1 MFIQPQAHSRT
12 PGWPSRGIYRESLLV
27 QAHRQCSSMHM
38 PQSRQFYAPNM
49 IYHSLTSLNRNRP
62 INIRLGGWIM
72 VEQLTE
78 RLVLDVVMSVIG
90 EEAGHLTLESDFT
103 ELGVDQLTITHIV
116 LALEHRLGVEL
127 PTHVEDAQ
135 TISELTA
142 GVRDA
147 LRANATAQ
155 CRLIQREE
163 LSPIPVGRAAQGHLS
178 YRALSLS
185 SPPRRRRRRVHRV
198 SRFN

>member
-1 MFIQPQAHSRT
+1 
-12 PGWPSRGIYRESLLV
+12 
-27 QAHRQCSSMHM
+27 
-38 PQSRQFYAPNM
+38 
-49 IYHSLTSLNRNRP
+49 
-62 INIRLGGWIM
+62 M

-90 EEAGHLTLESDFT
+90 KEAEHLTLESDFT

-155 CRLIQREE
+155 CRLIQSEE

-178 YRALSLS
+178 YRALSTS
-185 SPPRRRRRRVHRV
+185 SPPRPRRRRVHRV
-198 SRFN
+198 TRFN